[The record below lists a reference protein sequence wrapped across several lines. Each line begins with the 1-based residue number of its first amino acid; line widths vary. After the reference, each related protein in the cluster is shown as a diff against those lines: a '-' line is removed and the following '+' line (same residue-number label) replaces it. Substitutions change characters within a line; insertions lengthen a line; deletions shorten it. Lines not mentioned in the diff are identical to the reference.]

1 MSTLAT
7 LRAQCRALLASTA
20 DWPDATLDK
29 FIADAIRLYSTR
41 FPRKWRHTITLA
53 TGTQTYALPG
63 NHDILDVLSI
73 EYPAGEDPPEFVYPV
88 EPDSQAFA
96 DGEEV
101 YARVAVADTVAI
113 EADTVAGYITFA
125 EDVAT
130 GETAIVTYHAAHAI
144 PTAADDDAQI
154 TVPAAHWEAL
164 IAFVDFRCHWELETD
179 EAYSVSTV
187 SVVLAQLGENARRV
201 WNRYKELMDF
211 YATNDSRSKIIAWK
225 MPY

>member
-1 MSTLAT
+1 VSTLAT

-63 NHDILDVLSI
+63 NHDILDVLSV
-73 EYPAGEDPPEFVYPV
+73 EYPAGEDPPEFVHPV
-88 EPDSQAFA
+88 EPDSAAFA

-113 EADTVAGYITFA
+113 EADTVAGYIQFA

-130 GETAIVTYHAAHAI
+130 GETAIVSGLEAGGRIVSLGAHLLREGQQQRLADVRELSAAFQALAHETQDHA
-144 PTAADDDAQI
+144 
-154 TVPAAHWEAL
+154 EAL
-164 IAFVDFRCHWELETD
+164 DAFLE
-179 EAYSVSTV
+179 
-187 SVVLAQLGENARRV
+187 
-201 WNRYKELMDF
+201 K
-211 YATNDSRSKIIAWK
+211 RS
-225 MPY
+225 PRFTGR

>member
-1 MSTLAT
+1 MASTLAT
-7 LRAQCRALLASTA
+7 LRAQCRALLASTT

-63 NHDILDVLSI
+63 GHDIADILSV
-73 EYPAGEDPPEFVYPV
+73 EYPAGEDPPEFIYPV

-101 YARVAVADTVAI
+101 YAFVAVADSVAI
-113 EADTVAGYITFA
+113 GSDTVAGYIQFA
-125 EDVAT
+125 ETVAT
-130 GETAIVTYHAAHAI
+130 GETAIVTYHGTHAI
-144 PTAADDDAQI
+144 PTAADDNAQI

-179 EAYSVSTV
+179 KAYTISDTTIALS
-187 SVVLAQLGENARRV
+187 QLGENGRRA
-201 WNRYKELMDF
+201 WNRYRELMGL
-211 YATNDSRSKIIAWK
+211 YAANDSRSKVIAWK
-225 MPY
+225 MP